1 MDRPETRFA
10 WRDQSALAY
19 RALGDGSPALLY
31 LQGWISNVELNWDH
45 PTMARFLEGLLAH
58 VVLW

>member
-19 RALGDGSPALLY
+19 QALGDGSPALLY